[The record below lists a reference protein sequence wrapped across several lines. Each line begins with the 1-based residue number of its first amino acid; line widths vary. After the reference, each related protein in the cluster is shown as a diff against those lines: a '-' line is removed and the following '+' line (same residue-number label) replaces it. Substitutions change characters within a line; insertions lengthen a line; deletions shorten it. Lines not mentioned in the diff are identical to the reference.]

1 MERIMTDIKL
11 LIFDLDGT
19 IIDSEEANYKA
30 YKNAL
35 AEVDVELSK
44 DFFIKN
50 CFNGQHYK
58 DFLPLLM
65 PNASDEE
72 IEKVHDR
79 KQEIY
84 ISNMKNISVNPII
97 KDIIIEFKN
106 KKKLALA
113 TTAGAIAVQNVLR
126 TIQLENAF
134 DLILTGND
142 VKNKKPNPEVFIKCL
157 EHFNIEPYQ
166 TVIFEDSDIGLE
178 AANKTGAWIIKVE
191 KWSNSIIN

>member
-1 MERIMTDIKL
+1 MTDIKL

-113 TTAGAIAVQNVLR
+113 TTAGAIAVENVLKA
-126 TIQLENAF
+126 IQLENAF

-142 VKNKKPNPEVFIKCL
+142 VKKKKPNPEVFIKCL

-166 TVIFEDSDIGLE
+166 TVIFEDSDIGIE
-178 AANKTGAWIIKVE
+178 AANKTGAWIIKIE
-191 KWSNSIIN
+191 KWSNYIIN

>member
-1 MERIMTDIKL
+1 MSDIKL

-19 IIDSEEANYKA
+19 IIDSEESNYKA

-44 DFFIKN
+44 EFFIKN

-65 PNASDEE
+65 PNFSEEE
-72 IEKVHDR
+72 IEKVHNR

-84 ISNMKNISVNPII
+84 ISNMKNITVNPII
-97 KDIIIEFKN
+97 KDIIMEFKN

-113 TTAGAIAVQNVLR
+113 TTAGAIAVQNVLKA
-126 TIQLENAF
+126 IQLENVF

-142 VKNKKPNPEVFIKCL
+142 VKKKKPHPEVFMKCL
-157 EHFNIEPYQ
+157 EYFNIQPNQ
-166 TVIFEDSDIGLE
+166 TVIFEDSDIGIE
-178 AANKTGAWIIKVE
+178 AANKTGAWIVKVE
-191 KWSNSIIN
+191 KWSNNTIN

>member
-1 MERIMTDIKL
+1 MIDIKL

-19 IIDSEEANYKA
+19 LIDSEESNYKA
-30 YKNAL
+30 YKDAL
-35 AEVDVELSK
+35 AEVAVELSK

-65 PNASDEE
+65 PNFSEEE

-84 ISNMKNISVNPII
+84 VSNMKNISVNPII

-113 TTAGAIAVQNVLR
+113 TTAGAIAVQNVLKA
-126 TIQLENAF
+126 IQLENAF

-142 VKNKKPNPEVFIKCL
+142 VKKKKPNPEVFIKCL
-157 EHFNIEPYQ
+157 EHFNIEPHQ
-166 TVIFEDSDIGLE
+166 AVIFEDSDIGIE
-178 AANKTGAWIIKVE
+178 AANKTGAWIVKVE
-191 KWSNSIIN
+191 KWSNTAINK

>member
-1 MERIMTDIKL
+1 MTDIKL

-35 AEVDVELSK
+35 AEADVELSK

-113 TTAGAIAVQNVLR
+113 TTAGAIAVENVLKA
-126 TIQLENAF
+126 IQLENAF

-142 VKNKKPNPEVFIKCL
+142 VKKKKPNPEVFIKCL

-178 AANKTGAWIIKVE
+178 AANKTGAWIIKIE
-191 KWSNSIIN
+191 KWSNYIIN

>member
-1 MERIMTDIKL
+1 MTDIKL

>member
-1 MERIMTDIKL
+1 MTDIKL

-35 AEVDVELSK
+35 AEADVELSK

-65 PNASDEE
+65 PNASDEQ

-113 TTAGAIAVQNVLR
+113 TTAGAIAVENVLKA
-126 TIQLENAF
+126 IQLENAF

-142 VKNKKPNPEVFIKCL
+142 VKKKKPNPEVFIKCL

-178 AANKTGAWIIKVE
+178 AANKTGAWIIKIE
-191 KWSNSIIN
+191 KWSNYIIN

>member
-1 MERIMTDIKL
+1 MTDIKL

-35 AEVDVELSK
+35 AEADVELSK

-65 PNASDEE
+65 PNASDEQ

-113 TTAGAIAVQNVLR
+113 TTAGAIAVENVLKA
-126 TIQLENAF
+126 IQLENVF

-142 VKNKKPNPEVFIKCL
+142 VKKKKPNPEVFIKCL
-157 EHFNIEPYQ
+157 EHFNIEPHQ
-166 TVIFEDSDIGLE
+166 TVIFEDSDIGIE
-178 AANKTGAWIIKVE
+178 AANKTGSWIIKIE
-191 KWSNSIIN
+191 KWSNYIIN